1 MAAGDHDSKELS
13 LMDKQITSLLD
24 ITLTAHLLSVNLHCN
39 QISRI
44 EGLSYLHSL
53 QHLDLSSNL
62 ISRIQGLDS
71 LISLQSLNLSCN
83 RLTAIEGLQNL
94 FNLKKVNLSYNHIH
108 DLSGLIPLHGRNH
121 KLSHLYLHSNCISS
135 VDQVLHSMMGLHCL
149 VHLTLEQ
156 DGKGNPVC
164 YIEGYRDLI
173 LGNLPHLKA
182 LDGISRSGESCIGF
196 DIDSV
201 DLPNL
206 DFLEYLI
213 TCDNDTAE
221 RDIKDS
227 TSAPAITPQI
237 DKVLSH
243 YRKRPVTS
251 GSGYRSSGPD
261 VTSSSEQEFLKNQ
274 DANNMLREMRIKKLE
289 DQITELL
296 KKASSAKEEKIL
308 KAKRDTD
315 LTTESDCESSKE
327 NAKSNV
333 TKRSKIPSCRK
344 NNQTPKSHSLQKTK
358 TKTLSSSV
366 PSHSTA
372 RRGKSPSPLRKI
384 GSVSSLSSERIDS
397 AEPTKTKLS
406 RTSRSP
412 IRNRSTSLSG
422 AQPVEESTYRALVQ
436 ELDQERE
443 RRWKAEQLVV
453 KLTEN
458 IKELQS
464 QAKEEKDIN
473 SMAMYTTDRIK
484 ELLLK
489 EKNAKTTLQALI
501 HQLREENERLANEIK
516 DFTSKEDDYQRT
528 LKKLEDSMSKLE
540 TQRIQQEAL
549 EMKHVQEAE
558 RKASA
563 SQRENE
569 LLRASVRQHKEKIQQ
584 LHELLT
590 SREQEHRKELDT
602 RVSLNGPEFQE
613 AVAKEVSKSESLH
626 NQRIKEFQEK
636 INALSQQYTDL
647 EDEFRTALIIE
658 SGRFKEVKDGF
669 DTVTAELAEHKEAL
683 AHSRHKE
690 KQSACLIQEL
700 TTMVKEQKTRIADIT
715 KAKQE
720 TINSLKSKIRNLEI
734 VGEEEK
740 RKTVQIELLKQ
751 EKSKLISQLTAQESL
766 IDGLKAERKI
776 WGQELTQQ
784 GVALAQDRGRLEA
797 KIEVLSTEIETLK
810 KQNERDNDALRI
822 KSKMVDDQTETIRK
836 LKEGLQERDERIRKL
851 RAENLEMEKTLRE
864 QNDER
869 TTQFQELKEKLERQ
883 MERKEEMKLQL
894 EDKEA
899 ELLDVRK
906 AYSAMNKKWQD
917 KAELLSQL
925 ETQVRHMKENFDAK
939 EKKLIEER
947 DKSLQNHNGL
957 QQNGGAKCQEH
968 NIRVVMEKLHSVDD
982 AFRRQLESI
991 LAAHQAELVS
1001 LAREKQKEIDAA
1013 NEKVYLVEEE
1023 MRQLLQETAHSK
1035 KSTEEK
1041 IRRLTSALCDIQ
1053 QDL

>member
-1 MAAGDHDSKELS
+1 MAAWDQDGKELS

-24 ITLTAHLLSVNLHCN
+24 ITLNTNLLSLNLHCN

-44 EGLSYLHSL
+44 EGLSYLRTL

-62 ISRIQGLDS
+62 ISRIEGLDS

-94 FNLKKVNLSYNHIH
+94 LHLRKVNFSYNRIH
-108 DLSGLIPLHGRNH
+108 DLRGLFALHGRNPR
-121 KLSHLYLHSNCISS
+121 LSHLYLHSNCISS
-135 VDQVLHSMMGLHCL
+135 IDQVLHAMVGLHSL

-164 YIEGYRDLI
+164 YTEGYRDLI
-173 LGNLPHLKA
+173 LGNLSQLKA
-182 LDGISRSGESCIGF
+182 LDGLSRSGESGIGF
-196 DIDSV
+196 DIDSA

-206 DFLEYLI
+206 EFLEYLI
-213 TCDNDTAE
+213 TCDSDIADT
-221 RDIKDS
+221 DVKDS
-227 TSAPAITPQI
+227 TNVPVVTPQI
-237 DKVLSH
+237 DKVLSQ

-251 GSGYRSSGPD
+251 GSGYKSSYTD
-261 VTSSSEQEFLKNQ
+261 ITSSSEQEFMKNQ

-289 DQITELL
+289 DQISELL
-296 KKASSAKEEKIL
+296 KTSNAKTEREEIIL
-308 KAKRDTD
+308 KPKRDTD

-327 NAKSNV
+327 NVKNSIA
-333 TKRSKIPSCRK
+333 KRSKIPSARK
-344 NNQTPKSHSLQKTK
+344 NSHTPKSHSLQKSK
-358 TKTLSSSV
+358 TKSLSSV
-366 PSHSTA
+366 PRPST
-372 RRGKSPSPLRKI
+372 RKEKNPSPLKKAE
-384 GSVSSLSSERIDS
+384 SLSSLSSERLQS
-397 AEPTKTKLS
+397 ADRVKAKLS
-406 RTSRSP
+406 GTSRPSISIKAP
-412 IRNRSTSLSG
+412 LGSTT
-422 AQPVEESTYRALVQ
+422 QPVEESTYRALVQ

-443 RRWKAEQLVV
+443 RRWKAEQLVM

-458 IKELQS
+458 IKGLQS

-473 SMAMYTTDRIK
+473 SVAMYTTDRIK

-489 EKNAKTTLQALI
+489 EKNAKTTLQALV
-501 HQLREENERLANEIK
+501 HQLKAENERLTNEIK
-516 DFTSKEDDYQRT
+516 QFASREDDYQRSF
-528 LKKLEDSMSKLE
+528 KKMEDAVSKLE

-549 EMKHVQEAE
+549 EMKRMQEAE
-558 RKASA
+558 RKVSA

-569 LLRASVRQHKEKIQQ
+569 LLRSNARQHKEKIQQ

-590 SREQEHRKELDT
+590 SREQAHRKELDT
-602 RVSLNGPEFQE
+602 RVSLHGPEFQE
-613 AVAKEVSKSESLH
+613 AVAKEASRAERLH
-626 NQRIKEFQEK
+626 NQQMKEFQEK
-636 INALSQQYTDL
+636 MNVLSQQYTDL

-669 DTVTAELAEHKEAL
+669 DTVTSELAEHKEAL
-683 AHSRHKE
+683 SHSRQKE
-690 KQSACLIQEL
+690 KQSASLIQEL
-700 TTMVKEQKTRIADIT
+700 TTMVKEQKTRIADVT

-720 TINSLKSKIRNLEI
+720 NITSLKSRIRSMEM
-734 VGEEEK
+734 VADEEK

-797 KIEVLSTEIETLK
+797 RIEVLSTEIETLK

-851 RAENLEMEKTLRE
+851 RAENLETEKTLRE
-864 QNDER
+864 QNDE
-869 TTQFQELKEKLERQ
+869 TATQLQEVKEKLERQ
-883 MERKEEMKLQL
+883 TERKEEIKFQL
-894 EDKEA
+894 EEKEA
-899 ELLDVRK
+899 ELLDVKK

-925 ETQVRHMKENFDAK
+925 ETQVRQMKENFDAK

-947 DKSLQNHNGL
+947 DKSLQNHKVL
-957 QQNGGAKCQEH
+957 
-968 NIRVVMEKLHSVDD
+968 MEKLHSVDD

-991 LAAHQAELVS
+991 LTGHQAELVKVAS
-1001 LAREKQKEIDAA
+1001 EKQKNIEEA
-1013 NEKVYLVEEE
+1013 NEKIYQVEEE
-1023 MRQLLQETAHSK
+1023 MRQLLQETANSK
-1035 KSTEEK
+1035 KAMEEK
-1041 IRRLTSALCDIQ
+1041 MKRLTSAFCDIQ
-1053 QDL
+1053 QDF

>member
-1 MAAGDHDSKELS
+1 MAGGDPDGKELS
-13 LMDKQITSLLD
+13 LMDKQITSLLN
-24 ITLTAHLLSVNLHCN
+24 ITLNAHLLSVNLHCN

-44 EGLSYLHSL
+44 EGLSYLHRL

-62 ISRIQGLDS
+62 ISRIEGLDS

-83 RLTAIEGLQNL
+83 RLTVIEGLQNL
-94 FNLKKVNLSYNHIH
+94 LNLRKVNLSYNRID

-121 KLSHLYLHSNCISS
+121 KLSHVYLHSNCIGSI
-135 VDQVLHSMMGLHCL
+135 DQVLHSMMGLHCL

-164 YIEGYRDLI
+164 YAEGYRDLI
-173 LGNLPHLKA
+173 LGGLPQLKG
-182 LDGISRSGESCIGF
+182 LDGISRSGESVIGF
-196 DIDSV
+196 DIDAV

-213 TCDNDTAE
+213 TCDDDKAD
-221 RDIKDS
+221 RDMKDS
-227 TSAPAITPQI
+227 ISVPVVTPQI
-237 DKVLSH
+237 DKVLSQ

-251 GSGYRSSGPD
+251 GSGYTD
-261 VTSSSEQEFLKNQ
+261 VTSSSEQEFMKNQ

-289 DQITELL
+289 DQISELL
-296 KKASSAKEEKIL
+296 KKASNSKTGREEKIL
-308 KAKRDTD
+308 KPKRDTD

-327 NAKSNV
+327 NLKTSV
-333 TKRSKIPSCRK
+333 IKRSKIPSSRK
-344 NNQTPKSHSLQKTK
+344 NSQAPKGHGLQKK
-358 TKTLSSSV
+358 TKSLSSV
-366 PSHSTA
+366 PKQSIA
-372 RRGKSPSPLRKI
+372 RKEKSPSPHRKAA
-384 GSVSSLSSERIDS
+384 SPSSLSSERVDS
-397 AEPTKTKLS
+397 SEPIKTKLS
-406 RTSRSP
+406 GTLRSP
-412 IRNRSTSLSG
+412 VRDMAVSST
-422 AQPVEESTYRALVQ
+422 QRVEESTYRALIQ

-443 RRWKAEQLVV
+443 RRWKAEQLVM
-453 KLTEN
+453 KLSEN

-489 EKNAKTTLQALI
+489 EKNAKTTLQGLV
-501 HQLREENERLANEIK
+501 HQLRQENERLANEIK
-516 DFTSKEDDYQRT
+516 QLTNKEDDYQRS
-528 LKKLEDSMSKLE
+528 LKKLEDAVSKLE

-558 RKASA
+558 RKVSA

-569 LLRASVRQHKEKIQQ
+569 LLRASVRQHKDKVQQ

-590 SREQEHRKELDT
+590 SMEQAHRKELDT

-613 AVAKEVSKSESLH
+613 AVAKEVSRSERLH
-626 NQRIKEFQEK
+626 NLQIKEFQEK
-636 INALSQQYTDL
+636 MNVLSQQYTDL

-669 DTVTAELAEHKEAL
+669 DSITAELADHKEAL
-683 AHSRHKE
+683 SHSRLRE
-690 KQSACLIQEL
+690 KQSASLIQEL

-720 TINSLKSKIRNLEI
+720 SISSLKSKIRNLEMI
-734 VGEEEK
+734 AEEEK

-810 KQNERDNDALRI
+810 KQNERDNDTLRI

-836 LKEGLQERDERIRKL
+836 LKEGLQERDDRIRKL
-851 RAENLEMEKTLRE
+851 RAENLETEKTLRE
-864 QNDER
+864 QNGER
-869 TTQFQELKEKLERQ
+869 ETQLQELKEKLERQ
-883 MERKEEMKLQL
+883 TERKEEVKLQL
-894 EDKEA
+894 EEKEA
-899 ELLDVRK
+899 ELLDVKK

-925 ETQVRHMKENFDAK
+925 ETQVRQMKENFDAK

-947 DKSLQNHNGL
+947 DKSLQNH
-957 QQNGGAKCQEH
+957 K
-968 NIRVVMEKLHSVDD
+968 VVMEKLHSVDD
-982 AFRRQLESI
+982 AFRQQLESI
-991 LAAHQAELVS
+991 LAAHQAELVKVAS
-1001 LAREKQKEIDAA
+1001 EKQKEIDAA
-1013 NEKVYLVEEE
+1013 HEKVYQVEEE
-1023 MRQLLQETAHSK
+1023 MRQLLQETANSK
-1035 KSTEEK
+1035 KAMEEK
-1041 IRRLTSALCDIQ
+1041 IKRLTSALCDIQ
-1053 QDL
+1053 QGF